1 MAPSYASGRRTVR
14 PVAHQIL
21 VAIASATMVSFAAS
35 ATATLRSA
43 AWVAPRK
50 NRPAL
55 TCAPCGLGKPLL
67 YEGGSIEKDGASDIS
82 IPQPM
87 SRRLPLVGAAA
98 LLACACGFCSRI
110 APAKAETQL
119 VVPPADKLQQY
130 DQPRDKQRDAGFAQ
144 GMATG
149 MADYEQ
155 AVSKKKRPLFDRL
168 LKALPRKDATIVE
181 VGMGSFPNAAYFSA
195 KNTPEQMDIIG
206 VDPNDSMEKFA
217 RESAKKAGILNPKKQ
232 NNLRVVH
239 GVAEALP
246 LPSGSADAVICT
258 LTLCSVLDPQLAV
271 AEIKRVLKPGGQ
283 FLFHEHVISEEDDGL
298 AQQQIGWTPY
308 QMARADG
315 CRLDRRTLET
325 IKAGGFSSVDGEY
338 YELKDFQFLNPTV
351 CGIAT
356 V

>member
-217 RESAKKAGILNPKKQ
+217 RESAKKVGNSFSMSMLFLKRMMGWRSSKSVGLLIKWHVLM
-232 NNLRVVH
+232 
-239 GVAEALP
+239 GVAWIGGL
-246 LPSGSADAVICT
+246 LRQS
-258 LTLCSVLDPQLAV
+258 
-271 AEIKRVLKPGGQ
+271 KPGAS
-283 FLFHEHVISEEDDGL
+283 LLLMVSIMS
-298 AQQQIGWTPY
+298 
-308 QMARADG
+308 
-315 CRLDRRTLET
+315 
-325 IKAGGFSSVDGEY
+325 
-338 YELKDFQFLNPTV
+338 
-351 CGIAT
+351 
-356 V
+356 